1 MIQGAYVSFELAK
14 LLKKRG
20 FDELCVRQYYTYWG
34 EGGELKNYEH
44 PVIEEKMIRN
54 SQIIDGDNA
63 TAPTQQMVMSWLRE
77 VHKLY
82 IEPFSIKDYDK
93 KKVEYTYSV
102 QDLGFPGSD
111 DGIDTCKTYD
121 THEEAVE
128 AAIKYCLEKLI

>member
-1 MIQGAYVSFELAK
+1 MIEESYVSFETAK
-14 LLKKRG
+14 LLKERG
-20 FDELCVRQYYTYWG
+20 FSEECSRNGYYVVNKYSTGVHWNPMIYNVG
-34 EGGELKNYEH
+34 DTTFEYSINN
-44 PVIEEKMIRN
+44 VIPK
-54 SQIIDGDNA
+54 
-63 TAPTQQMVMSWLRE
+63 PTQQMVMSWLRE

-93 KKVEYTYSV
+93 KKVEYTYSI